1 MTRVTLVL
9 VSRTWMYLSATTPR
23 ESTGSKHKQLGKAT
37 GYVQGGMRTT
47 ETEDDMV
54 DGGPASVACSSWESV
69 DRGWGKGGGDW
80 CEKDDVKRCE
90 RGSDETDELQR
101 TQLVVVVNPP
111 KDLGSARTSPLGI
124 AEDS

>member
-54 DGGPASVACSSWESV
+54 DGG
-69 DRGWGKGGGDW
+69 R
-80 CEKDDVKRCE
+80 
-90 RGSDETDELQR
+90 
-101 TQLVVVVNPP
+101 
-111 KDLGSARTSPLGI
+111 
-124 AEDS
+124 